1 MNHSSSFVMKLV
13 LFEAILPIILLF
25 VIAYINMEY
34 VRIVLLISCC
44 AWIILNLEGVVTN
57 TYNYLVD
64 FPLNQAMFGPPRQTF
79 DDELETKDD

>member
-1 MNHSSSFVMKLV
+1 MDASSSFIMKLV

-44 AWIILNLEGVVTN
+44 AWIILNLESVFTN

-64 FPLNQAMFGPPRQTF
+64 FPLKSKEFAQNFLYF
-79 DDELETKDD
+79 SIIIKV

>member
-1 MNHSSSFVMKLV
+1 MDSSTSFIMKLI

-44 AWIILNLEGVVTN
+44 SWIILNMEGVITN
-57 TYNYLVD
+57 AYIYLTS
-64 FPLNQAMFGPPRQTF
+64 FPKNQAMFGLPRETF
-79 DDELETKDD
+79 DDEIETKDD

>member
-1 MNHSSSFVMKLV
+1 MKLV

-44 AWIILNLEGVVTN
+44 AWIILNLESVFTN